1 MVPNLGGQHADH
13 HLNSRDARRNFASGR
28 RNWLPL
34 LLTGAV
40 RYGAVHA
47 RPSVLLFGS
56 IPLHWELRAPGQEA
70 TQTNTKVSAVI
81 RVLRPDQL
89 FGLQPVRCQMN
100 ETRTRCDSTLSHRAL
115 MARRHQR
122 ITRIGGET

>member
-13 HLNSRDARRNFASGR
+13 HLNSRDARRNYASDR

-40 RYGAVHA
+40 RHGAVHA

-56 IPLHWELRAPGQEA
+56 IPLHWELRAPGKEA
-70 TQTNTKVSAVI
+70 TQTNTKFFFQAEDGI
-81 RVLRPDQL
+81 RDWSVTGVQT
-89 FGLQPVRCQMN
+89 C
-100 ETRTRCDSTLSHRAL
+100 AL
-115 MARRHQR
+115 P
-122 ITRIGGET
+122 I